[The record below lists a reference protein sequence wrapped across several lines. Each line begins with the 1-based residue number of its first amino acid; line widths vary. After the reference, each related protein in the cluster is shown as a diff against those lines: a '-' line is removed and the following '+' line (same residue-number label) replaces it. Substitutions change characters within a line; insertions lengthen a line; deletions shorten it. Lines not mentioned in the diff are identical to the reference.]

1 MKSKKLLKVKV
12 IMISSQV
19 DYTNKAK
26 IPIDLATL
34 RDFLFYL
41 IFGLA
46 TSFLIVCIKFTGYT
60 ILSQEILR
68 CFFRELFM
76 KKVKKY

>member
-1 MKSKKLLKVKV
+1 LLKVKV

-46 TSFLIVCIKFTGYT
+46 TSFLIVCIKSTYFSMFWQK
-60 ILSQEILR
+60 I
-68 CFFRELFM
+68 
-76 KKVKKY
+76 